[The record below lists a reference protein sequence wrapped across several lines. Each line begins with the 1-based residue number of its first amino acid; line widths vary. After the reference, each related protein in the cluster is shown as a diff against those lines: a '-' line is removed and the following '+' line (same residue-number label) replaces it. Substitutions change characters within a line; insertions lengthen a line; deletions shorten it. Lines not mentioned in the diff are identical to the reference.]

1 MIAFVAK
8 ENMRNPYL
16 VFLRD
21 AAVRRMEAACTAVS
35 STSGSIAWST
45 WQEQRIRKAA
55 ALLSFG
61 MSVVHVKH
69 KACKETSTIIVV
81 KHLVPSMNSTVLV
94 QGELSLLSQFSSV
107 EVPEERENPVK

>member
-21 AAVRRMEAACTAVS
+21 AAVTRMEAACTAVS
-35 STSGSIAWST
+35 STSGSRAWST

-61 MSVVHVKH
+61 MSVVHFKH